1 MSDGNQWMPLYVG
14 DYLADTM
21 HLTGAEHGAY
31 LLLLMHSWRTGP
43 LPDDDRRLAGI
54 ARTDAKAWA
63 AMREHILSF
72 FTRTDEGFVQGRL
85 EKIRAE
91 QGAKT
96 DQRRAAGRAS
106 AMARKAKRAG
116 NESGGSGNGGGNE
129 SSTETE
135 RASNERSTSV
145 EISLGV
151 SLAPRTREP
160 EPEEENPPSL
170 RSGHPLSPKPEP
182 RGSRLPA
189 EWQPAQA
196 ECDFALSLGLDPAR
210 IALSFRDYWHGKPG
224 AAGRKSDWPATWRNW
239 CRREAEQRQN
249 RALPR
254 DDASA
259 RRVAA
264 FEAAMDDAGIKPADL
279 GFLQ

>member
-1 MSDGNQWMPLYVG
+1 MSAVDQWMPLYVG

-21 HLTGAEHGAY
+21 HLTGPEHGAY
-31 LLLLMHSWRTGP
+31 LLLLMHSWRVGA
-43 LPDDDRRLAGI
+43 LPTDDRRLAGI

-72 FTRTDEGFVQGRL
+72 FTLTEDGFVQSRL

-91 QGAKT
+91 QGAKVE
-96 DQRRAAGRAS
+96 QRRLAGKAS
-106 AMARKAKRAG
+106 ALARKAKREG
-116 NESGGSGNGGGNE
+116 NESGGSGNEGGNE
-129 SSTETE
+129 NPTETE
-135 RASNERSTSV
+135 RAFNERSTSV
-145 EISLGV
+145 GFSLGV
-151 SLAPRTREP
+151 SLAPRAREP
-160 EPEEENPPSL
+160 EPEEETPASL
-170 RSGHPLSPKPEP
+170 RSAVPLSKPEP
-182 RGSRLPA
+182 RGSRLPPD
-189 EWQPAQA
+189 WQPAPA
-196 ECDFALSLGLDPAR
+196 EVDFAISLGLDPAR